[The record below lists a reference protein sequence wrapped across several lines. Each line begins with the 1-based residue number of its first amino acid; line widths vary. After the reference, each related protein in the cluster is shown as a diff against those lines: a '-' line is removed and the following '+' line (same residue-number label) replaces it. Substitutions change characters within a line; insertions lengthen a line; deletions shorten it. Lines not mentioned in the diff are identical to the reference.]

1 MVAYSRRSLSNR
13 KEIRNDE
20 VVTAENE
27 RGGLGR
33 IALYDLI

>member
-27 RGGLGR
+27 RGGQGR